1 MRRLL
6 LLALLAT
13 PVLAQQSPS
22 PVRAQHEAIAKLSFL
37 EGNWSG
43 SATVNEG
50 PNTAAHITQT
60 ERVEPKLDGLILTV
74 EGAGIDPGGRIIFR
88 AFATISYDDAT
99 HQYRIR
105 AYNNGHYVDSELSVD
120 TDGDGFS
127 WGYSAGQVHIVNT
140 MHLVGGEWDEK
151 TVSTAG
157 QNPPLTI
164 VEMLLKH
171 RQ

>member
-6 LLALLAT
+6 ILALLAM
-13 PVLAQQSPS
+13 PALAQQTPS
-22 PVRAQHEAIAKLSFL
+22 PIRAQHEAIAKLSFL

-43 SATVNEG
+43 SATINQG
-50 PNTAAHITQT
+50 PGTPLHVTQT
-60 ERVEPKLDGLILTV
+60 ERIEPKLDGLILTV
-74 EGAGIDPGGRIIFR
+74 EGAGMDPGGKIVFR
-88 AFATISYDDAT
+88 AFATISYDDEA

-105 AYNNGHYVDSELSVD
+105 AYNNGHYVDTELSVD
-120 TDGDGFS
+120 TDGNGFS

-140 MHLVGGEWDEK
+140 MHLVAGEWDEK

>member
-6 LLALLAT
+6 ILALLAA
-13 PVLAQQSPS
+13 PALAQQSPS

-43 SATVNEG
+43 SATINEG
-50 PNTAAHITQT
+50 PNTPLHITQT

-74 EGAGIDPGGRIIFR
+74 EGAGIGPSGRIVFR
-88 AFATISYDDAT
+88 AFATISYDDAA

-105 AYNNGHYVDSELSVD
+105 AYNEGHYIDTVLNVD

-127 WGYSAGQVHIVNT
+127 WGYSAGQVHITNT
-140 MHLVGGEWDEK
+140 MHLTGGEWDEK
-151 TVSTAG
+151 TTSTAG

-164 VEMLLKH
+164 VDMLLKH

>member
-6 LLALLAT
+6 ILALLAT
-13 PVLAQQSPS
+13 PALAQQSPS
-22 PVRAQHEAIAKLSFL
+22 PVRAQHEAMTKLSFL

-43 SATVNEG
+43 SATVTQG
-50 PNTAAHITQT
+50 PGTPLHVTQS
-60 ERVEPKLDGLILTV
+60 ERIEPKLDGLILTV
-74 EGAGIDPGGRIIFR
+74 EGAGIDPGGRIVFR
-88 AFATISYDDAT
+88 AFATISYDAAA

-105 AYNNGHYVDSELSVD
+105 AYNDGHYVDSELSVD
-120 TDGDGFS
+120 SDGFS

-140 MHLVGGEWDEK
+140 MHLTGGGEWDEK

-157 QNPPLTI
+157 QNPPLT
-164 VEMLLKH
+164 VVDMLLKH